1 MEDTLHIP
9 ISKDASVSFRLFYGR
24 GSGKEDVRQSAT
36 VRTGEALGKLKDGT
50 VLTGRLFFTA
60 DRIHGLFTEAKT
72 EDGTT
77 YPVCLELVGCSTR
90 WLEPGGVKRED
101 VGGPA
106 DSAVIF
112 SVQCVRA
119 VRQFPNKP

>member
-1 MEDTLHIP
+1 M
-9 ISKDASVSFRLFYGR
+9 
-24 GSGKEDVRQSAT
+24 DVRQSAT
-36 VRTGEALGKLKDGT
+36 VRLAYGGLGKLEAGT
-50 VLTGRLFFTA
+50 DLTGRLFFTA

-90 WLEPGGVKRED
+90 WVEPGGVERKD

-112 SVQCVRA
+112 STKCVRA
-119 VRQFPNKP
+119 VEQFPNKP